1 MKKNT
6 LLKVAIVICKI
17 IRVSYIVIFLIF
29 TGVFVHLQM
38 NPSSYEKVKF
48 NIETVDDGTFL
59 QYKYSDY
66 IKEKEGSSQSQELTL
81 DKMKIS
87 SLYFNFIKTS
97 LLFWFTFLC
106 VKEFQAIIESVKAVK
121 TFQEN
126 NVLSFRKI
134 GKYLLFISVITMFTY
149 YTFKNGAR
157 ISCSVSYKILV
168 LSLISYIMAEVFKE
182 GNNLEEENKLTV

>member
-6 LLKVAIVICKI
+6 LLGIAIVICKF
-17 IRVSYIVIFLIF
+17 IRVLYILAFLIL
-29 TGVFVHLQM
+29 TSVFVHLQIS
-38 NPSSYEKVKF
+38 PSSYEKVKF

-66 IKEKEGSSQSQELTL
+66 VNDKENTNQFQELTL
-81 DKMKIS
+81 DKMKTG

-106 VKEFQAIIESVKAVK
+106 VKEFQTIIESVKEVK

-134 GKYLLFISVITMFTY
+134 GKYLLFISVIMMFTY
-149 YTFKNGAR
+149 YTFQNGAK
-157 ISCSVSYKILV
+157 VSYSISYKVLI
-168 LSLISYIMAEVFKE
+168 LSLLSYIMAEVFKE